1 MNKRVLFLLVAI
13 LLASL
18 LITECAPEPKPT
30 PTLARTPMLATATRL
45 PPTATPLPP
54 TATPLP
60 PTATPLPPTATPQPK
75 RVLRIGREDIAK
87 NKDPHNIGT
96 SRDLDMYLAVYDPL
110 LWTEFLPGGGNRL
123 APMLATS
130 WRVLDDHVTW
140 EFKLREGVK
149 FHDGSSFDA
158 EDVKASFE
166 RFVDPENKFPYAGR
180 LKSFDHAEVID
191 AHTVHLVTK
200 APDPIFPR
208 KAMQVFIVPSEYQN
222 LVGDEYPENPAGTGP
237 FAYQDFVLE
246 DHITVAAAEGSWRG
260 EAASDEVTWFKLGEE
275 GVRVAALAAG
285 DVDMI
290 RVTGEIDP
298 ALQLQEEG
306 FVLESVA
313 NGAGNTFDF
322 DYMQDGEGYDPL
334 HDKRVRLALN
344 YAVDKQAIVDEL
356 LGGIGQVPNC
366 QMVAPSGFGYDP
378 DIPTIPYDPEKAKEL
393 LAEAGYPD
401 GFKTGLMYGTPNHPR
416 VVAEAVAGYLAD
428 VGVQADVIPVETAVL
443 LDLFFGRREGETRAP
458 LFFANWQFVP
468 AMDADQMMVWFQHP
482 DPKIRR
488 ANVPAFDELYKMSTT
503 EFDVDK
509 RRELLQQAG
518 RVLCDEVVSLWLF
531 YPAHVYAH
539 HPAVKGFEI
548 RPDSVTFVDKIYV
561 ER

>member
-30 PTLARTPMLATATRL
+30 PTLAPTSML
-45 PPTATPLPP
+45 
-54 TATPLP
+54 

-401 GFKTGLMYGTPNHPR
+401 GFKTKIQFGAAEHPR
-416 VVAEAVAGYLAD
+416 AVVEAVTGYLAD
-428 VGVQADVIPVETAVL
+428 VGVEVEIDPLETAVL
-443 LDLFFGRREGETRAP
+443 LDLFFGRREGEVRAP
-458 LFFANWQFVP
+458 LFFGNWQFVP
-468 AMDADQMMVWFQHP
+468 VMDASLMQLWFQSTQ
-482 DPKIRR
+482 DPRMKR
-488 ANVPAFDELYKMSTT
+488 AHVPAFDEAFNASQT

-509 RRELLQQAG
+509 RRELLQQAS
-518 RVLCDEVVSLWLF
+518 RALCDEVTSLWLC
-531 YPAHVYAH
+531 YPSNIYVLHSGVR
-539 HPAVKGFEI
+539 GFEI
-548 RPDSVTFVDKIYV
+548 RPDSYTFVDRIHM